1 MYKCILI
8 LQVTRL
14 CVKISALSAI
24 GLINCDLTK
33 HDCVT
38 YSRTRKY
45 VYRCRETETS
55 QDRQGGWGGK
65 LEGSFKNWTCY
76 ALLLYD
82 ISKVFFCIIVRS
94 IAITCKHL
102 VKFFISKWNVVEIRP
117 THKIVRLSK
126 KNSIKERNI
135 CIYICFKSQHEVYVS
150 LSKWNTLEKIQTA
163 HTIFKVFI
171 QSVFKS

>member
-102 VKFFISKWNVVEIRP
+102 VKFFISKWNVVVEIRP
-117 THKIVRLSK
+117 AHKIVRLSK

-135 CIYICFKSQHEVYVS
+135 CIYICFKGQHEV
-150 LSKWNTLEKIQTA
+150 
-163 HTIFKVFI
+163 
-171 QSVFKS
+171 